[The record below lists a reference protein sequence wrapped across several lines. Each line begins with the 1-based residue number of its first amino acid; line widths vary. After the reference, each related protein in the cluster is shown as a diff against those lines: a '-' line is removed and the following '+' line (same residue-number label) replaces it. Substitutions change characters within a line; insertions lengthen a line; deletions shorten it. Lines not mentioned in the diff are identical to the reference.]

1 MRGLRGL
8 YLVVGLT
15 MAGVGSVF
23 ALLAELED
31 RYGLPTASLG
41 WIAGSA
47 FVAALVTQLTLARY
61 ADRGYATLLLRA
73 GVAASA
79 VGLLWFAAATELWLF
94 VAARMLLGAGVG
106 LIMPPARRAI
116 VLTSSGNQ
124 GERLGVLYAA

>member
-73 GVAASA
+73 GVAASGGRAA
-79 VGLLWFAAATELWLF
+79 VVRGRHRAVAVRGGPDAAGSGRGADH
-94 VAARMLLGAGVG
+94 AAGPACDRAHVVG
-106 LIMPPARRAI
+106 
-116 VLTSSGNQ
+116 
-124 GERLGVLYAA
+124 

>member
-73 GVAASA
+73 GVAASGRAA
-79 VGLLWFAAATELWLF
+79 V
-94 VAARMLLGAGVG
+94 VR
-106 LIMPPARRAI
+106 PPPSCGSSWRPGCCWERAW
-116 VLTSSGNQ
+116 G
-124 GERLGVLYAA
+124 